1 MTGFAH
7 EIPFRTGG
15 DVPCKPIPAEP
26 VDDVGEAPLPYL
38 CSVFRHVD
46 LEELPVARRRIEPF
60 LSLHHRLARYQ
71 LNDRSRW
78 IDAPRLRVGDLQR
91 GGAMTEEVVHVKLAY
106 WGHLPDAAKRCRV
119 YLEAA
124 GLGVLG
130 ISVARPED
138 GGQPAEGGRDGNER
152 RSNNPVHGASRATTG
167 QHEIRR
173 RHTRCRR

>member
-1 MTGFAH
+1 KAIGA
-7 EIPFRTGG
+7 
-15 DVPCKPIPAEP
+15 VP
-26 VDDVGEAPLPYL
+26 VDSFGDAALSLL
-38 CSVFRHVD
+38 CSGFHHLD
-46 LEELPVARRRIEPF
+46 LEELRVARRRIEPF

-71 LNDRSRW
+71 LNDRFRW
-78 IDAPRLRVGDLQR
+78 IDAPRLRVGDLER
-91 GGAMTEEVVHVKLAY
+91 GGAMAEEVVHIKLAY

-167 QHEIRR
+167 QNEIRR
-173 RHTRCRR
+173 RRTRCRR